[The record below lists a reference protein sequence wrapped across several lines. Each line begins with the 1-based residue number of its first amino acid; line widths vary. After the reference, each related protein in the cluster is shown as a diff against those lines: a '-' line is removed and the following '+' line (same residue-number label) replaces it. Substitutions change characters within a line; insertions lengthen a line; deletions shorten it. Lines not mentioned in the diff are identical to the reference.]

1 MARVLPGASY
11 YAILSVLGTEV
22 EKLDNEVL
30 RSYLEQRLRDLEA
43 RIRALS
49 QQSFAAAWQECQSV
63 RPRLEA
69 EGSALDQE
77 MALEA
82 IWEELLELGYLET
95 MWEAL
100 AEALAAL

>member
-1 MARVLPGASY
+1 MARALPGASY

-49 QQSFAAAWQECQSV
+49 QQSLAAAWQECQSV

-69 EGSALDQE
+69 EGGTL
-77 MALEA
+77 ALEA
-82 IWEELLELGYLET
+82 IWEELLELDYLET
-95 MWEAL
+95 MWEAM